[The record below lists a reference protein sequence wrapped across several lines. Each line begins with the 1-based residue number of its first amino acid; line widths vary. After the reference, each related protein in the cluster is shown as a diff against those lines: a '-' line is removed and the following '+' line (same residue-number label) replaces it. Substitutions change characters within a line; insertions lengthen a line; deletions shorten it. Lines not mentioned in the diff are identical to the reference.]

1 MDLKA
6 MKALALELN
15 DVLGIDPAI
24 KTAGVSLPDLQK
36 KVEEAIALVDFDED
50 EFSAETMKAFAE
62 LGYDTGAEE
71 VEEEEEEEVPVKKAP
86 AKGKAKPVVVEEDE
100 DEDEED
106 EPAPVKKAA
115 APAPKKKVAPVEEE
129 DDLQSQVEDADLDEL
144 KELIKSEDVLEPLRK
159 GLALQKNVDKLRVRA
174 LELLDTPA
182 PAKKAE
188 KKAVSAEPVKG
199 KRVVPVNR
207 VTTAERV
214 EYMTAFIKEAKY
226 SKKEL
231 LEMMCK
237 KFPQVTKAA
246 NQTILTDG
254 KNPKYNKFEKLIV
267 QDDNGI
273 MSFKKK

>member
-36 KVEEAIALVDFDED
+36 KVEEAIALVDFEED
-50 EFSAETMKAFAE
+50 VFTPETMKAFAE
-62 LGYDTGAEE
+62 LGYDTGVE
-71 VEEEEEEEVPVKKAP
+71 VEEEEVEEEVPVKKAS
-86 AKGKAKPVVVEEDE
+86 ATKAKMKVVEPEPEED

-106 EPAPVKKAA
+106 EPAPKKKAA
-115 APAPKKKVAPVEEE
+115 KKPVEVEE
-129 DDLQSQVEDADLDEL
+129 DGDDFKAQVEDADLDEL
-144 KELIKSEDVLEPLRK
+144 KALIKEEDVLEPLRK

-182 PAKKAE
+182 PVKKAE
-188 KKAVSAEPVKG
+188 NKVVSAESVKG
-199 KRVVPVNR
+199 KGVVPANR

-214 EYMTAFIKEAKY
+214 EYMTPLIAKGTY

-254 KNPKYNKFEKLIV
+254 KNPKYNKFAKLIV
-267 QDDNGI
+267 QDADGL
-273 MSFKKK
+273 MSFSKKK